1 MQAPNL
7 HIYVLY
13 TCSWA
18 REGRLYQLVGV
29 MAESRVCLP
38 ALVAYSYFNLQ
49 CTSICWLSLASK
61 IELGLLKTFNG
72 RSRRHINYNSHFTN
86 INSVMQLQTSHPAGV
101 TSLSPRY

>member
-29 MAESRVCLP
+29 MAESHVCLP
-38 ALVAYSYFNLQ
+38 W
-49 CTSICWLSLASK
+49 TSISS
-61 IELGLLKTFNG
+61 IQLLQPTVYLHLPVVSGIWNRAWFVKN
-72 RSRRHINYNSHFTN
+72 
-86 INSVMQLQTSHPAGV
+86 V
-101 TSLSPRY
+101 